1 VGFGGISSV
10 AIQGDS
16 ERIYKCHPI
25 TNPMTMYPQ
34 KAPSASLF
42 LHLPPVA
49 ASPNFQLSTGYPQV
63 GEEVIHNSPIW
74 FHFASQIA
82 DVCKPFGYSDLT

>member
-1 VGFGGISSV
+1 MSSKHQSDDNV
-10 AIQGDS
+10 PLKSTI
-16 ERIYKCHPI
+16 RLF
-25 TNPMTMYPQ
+25 
-34 KAPSASLF
+34 PSPP
-42 LHLPPVA
+42 PPVA